1 MNIIIPLGGKGD
13 RFKLKGYKES
23 KPLIKVFDKPMIFYV
38 LDYLRIT
45 REDNVFI
52 IYYNVEKELFETTI
66 HNKYPNVHL
75 IELKEQTKGAAET
88 IHKGL
93 QYIKTISRLKKC
105 VLLDCDTF
113 YTEDILTMY
122 RSIDSNAVFYTN
134 NTETKPIYSYIKINT
149 EGNIIE
155 IAEKNKISDNANT
168 GIYCFNDI
176 DILSEYSK
184 KVVVEN
190 ITFKNE
196 CYTSCIIDQMI
207 KNNIDF
213 IGLKL
218 NSQYVFN
225 LGTPSQVQDYI
236 NRTFSFLFDLDGT
249 LIFSETIYYDIW
261 KEILLEFNIELSSEL
276 FNDVISGNSDDT
288 VLHTLLNNKNITIN
302 ELSNKKDNLFIKNI
316 DSVCVIEGAIEFI
329 KEIKRNGYKT
339 AIVTNCNRKVTEY
352 ILDYFNMSDLIDAVV
367 IGSECVHPKPYPDPY
382 KKAIETLNT
391 TNDRCFIFEDSK
403 TGLLSATSVVP
414 RCIIGIETIYSH
426 EKLLNYGAT
435 LSIKNYTGLQLLS
448 IVNNENFHIQLLK
461 NMINKSLVLFDIKN
475 IEINSNKLKGG
486 FISDVIRVDIITKD
500 NTSIFTV
507 LKMENKNESFLSTM
521 SNNLDLYNREYYFYD
536 VISKYVP
543 IKYPKSYGLIK
554 NDNFDNIGV
563 LLENL
568 NTPDF
573 ILNIDLNKEKINTSL
588 TIIDNLALL
597 HSSFWNKNIDKH
609 FKELKKNNAGLF
621 DWSLFVTSK
630 WETFKNKWSN
640 IISPSQLK
648 IAEFIVKNF
657 SNIQDK
663 LSDTNLTLCHGDVK
677 SANIFYKKLGK
688 DSYEPYFI
696 DWQYITLGKG
706 VQDLVFFMIESFDI
720 ERMRIYKKI
729 FKDYYYVKLLENDVK
744 YDRDDFEYDFKNA
757 SYYFPFFVAIWF
769 GTLSE
774 DELIDKL
781 FPLHFIKKL
790 FSFYELDH

>member
-13 RFKLKGYKES
+13 RFKTNGYKEP

-38 LDYLRIT
+38 LDNLKLVNS
-45 REDNVFI
+45 DKVFI
-52 IYYNVEKELFETTI
+52 IYYNVDKELFETTI
-66 HNKYPNVHL
+66 HNKYPYVHL
-75 IELKEQTKGAAET
+75 IELKEQTKGASET
-88 IHKGL
+88 ICKGL
-93 QYIKTISRLKKC
+93 QCVKSISANKKC

-113 YTEDILTMY
+113 YTEDVLSMY
-122 RSIDSNAVFYTN
+122 RSINSNAIFYTT
-134 NTETKPIYSYIKINT
+134 NTEPNPIYSYIKLNT
-149 EGNIIE
+149 EGNVIE
-155 IAEKNKISDNANT
+155 IAEKNKISNNANT

-176 DILSEYSK
+176 DVLFEYSK
-184 KVVVEN
+184 KVVTEN

-207 KNNIDF
+207 KNDF
-213 IGLKL
+213 IFTGLKL
-218 NSQYVFN
+218 EHQYVFN
-225 LGTPSQVQDYI
+225 LGTPIQVQEYI
-236 NRTFSFLFDLDGT
+236 NSTFSFLFDLDGT
-249 LIFSETIYYDIW
+249 LIISETIYYDIW
-261 KEILLEFNIELSSEL
+261 KEILLEFNIELSNEL
-276 FNDVISGNSDDT
+276 FNRVISGNSDET
-288 VLHTLLNNKNITIN
+288 VLHTLLNKKNITIN
-302 ELSNKKDNLFIKNI
+302 ELSNKKDDLFIKNI
-316 DSVCVIEGAIEFI
+316 DSVLVIEGAIEFI
-329 KEIKRNGYKT
+329 KEIKRNGHKT

-352 ILDYFNMSDLIDAVV
+352 ILDYFNLSDLIDVIV
-367 IGSECVHPKPYPDPY
+367 IGCECANPKPYPDPY
-382 KKAIETLNT
+382 KKAIEMLNN
-391 TNDRCFIFEDSK
+391 TNNRSFIFEDSK

-414 RCIIGIETIYSH
+414 KCIVGIETIYSH
-426 EKLLNYGAT
+426 KELLNYGANIT
-435 LSIKNYTGLQLLS
+435 IKNYIGLQLTT
-448 IVNNENFHIQLLK
+448 IINNENFHIQLLK

-486 FISDVIRVDIITKD
+486 FISDVVQVDITT
-500 NTSIFTV
+500 NNNSSISTV

-521 SNNLDLYNREYYFYD
+521 SNHLDLYNREYYFYD

-554 NDNFDNIGV
+554 NDDFDNIGV

-568 NTPDF
+568 NKPDF

-588 TIIDNLALL
+588 TIIDNIALL
-597 HSSFWNKNIDKH
+597 HSSFWNKKIDNH

-621 DWSLFVTSK
+621 DWSLFVSSK
-630 WETFKNKWSN
+630 WDVFKNRWSN
-640 IISPSQLK
+640 IITPSQLK

-657 SNIQDK
+657 SNIQDN

-688 DSYEPYFI
+688 DLYEPYFI

-729 FKDYYYVKLLENDVK
+729 FKDYYYVKLLENGIK
-744 YDRDDFEYDFKNA
+744 YDRQDFECDFKNA